1 MVGKLGSFYVPLRE
15 LLSPRGQKKKSYS
28 AKGKV
33 HKDSMIEVRFH
44 GRGGQGAVTA
54 ARLLAEAAFL
64 EGKHC
69 QAFPFFGAERR
80 GAPVV
85 AFTRIDTKPIRIRT
99 QVYEPNHVVVLDP
112 TLLEVVNVA
121 AGLKRGGVIVLNA
134 KAAPKELR
142 IGKIATVDATSVAI
156 EALGAP
162 ITNTAMLGAF
172 AKATKLVSLD
182 SVAKA
187 IRGHFRGKLAE
198 QNIAAVKAA
207 YGETAVMK

>member
-1 MVGKLGSFYVPLRE
+1 
-15 LLSPRGQKKKSYS
+15 
-28 AKGKV
+28 
-33 HKDSMIEVRFH
+33 MIEVRFH

-64 EGKHC
+64 EGKYC

-85 AFTRIDTKPIRIRT
+85 AFTRINNKPIEVRT

-112 TLLEVVNVA
+112 TLLEAINVA
-121 AGLKRGGVIVLNA
+121 AGLKRRGTLVLNA
-134 KAAPKELR
+134 KKAPEGFRAIKV
-142 IGKIATVDATSVAI
+142 AVVDATAVAI
-156 EALGAP
+156 ETLGIP

-182 SVAKA
+182 SIVKA
-187 IRGHFRGKLAE
+187 VQGYFKNKLAE
-198 QNIAAVKAA
+198 KNVAAVKAA
-207 YGETAVMK
+207 YERTQLLKLS